1 MNDRIDIDRIAF
13 IGRTY
18 REYVDIFALDES
30 ALGRGP
36 VLDCPAGAASFSA
49 EARKMGIDVT
59 ACDLLYGQ
67 STEALAEKSRAD
79 IKHVFGKFDE
89 ASHLYTWKYY
99 KNKQDVIAHR
109 EKAFGLFMDDYAR
122 GLQEGRYVR
131 AELPSLPFPDGK
143 FGLVLSGHLLFLYSE
158 WLDFEFHVASL
169 RELLRVSSGEVR
181 VFPLLGLDS
190 MPYPRLDEVLNRLRA
205 EGADTEILQVPF
217 EFQRGGN
224 MMLRIRRRVHPAA
237 ILSKTPASS

>member
-1 MNDRIDIDRIAF
+1 MKDRINIDRIAF

-18 REYVDIFALDES
+18 EEYAAMFGLDED
-30 ALGRGP
+30 ALSLGP

-49 EARKMGIDVT
+49 EARQKGISVT

-67 STEALAEKSRAD
+67 SADVLAEKSSAD
-79 IKHVFGKFDE
+79 IEHVFGRFDE
-89 ASHLYTWKYY
+89 ASHLYTWKHYRD
-99 KNKQDVIAHR
+99 KADVIAHR
-109 EKAFGLFMDDYAR
+109 ERALGLFMEDYTR
-122 GLQEGRYVR
+122 RLKEGRYVR
-131 AELPSLPFPDGK
+131 AKLPRLPFPDGK

-181 VFPLLGLDS
+181 VFPVLGLDS
-190 MPYPRLDEVLNRLRA
+190 RPYPRLDEVLEILKA
-205 EGADTEILQVPF
+205 DGADAEVVRVPF

-224 MMLRIRRRVHPAA
+224 MMLRITRKA
-237 ILSKTPASS
+237 